1 MSAPTR
7 DKGNTVVLHV
17 AESTAEMPAAA
28 EPYTPPKT
36 VTAEGVRP
44 YPGAPAAP
52 REPSLP
58 RRRIANPQSPW
69 STAYRRLKRNKMA
82 VFGLMF
88 LFAMFLFS
96 FVGPLFSPYTE
107 GRVNVALI
115 HKPPSASHWLGTDDL
130 GRDVLTRLMQAGRIS
145 LLVGIVS
152 MVLSVLVGAILGVL
166 AGYYRGL
173 VDHLIMR
180 AADVL
185 MSIPEI
191 PILIVIGAIL
201 SDLKISSEYR
211 IYVVMLLIGFL
222 AWPSLARLVRSQ
234 ILSLRERPFM
244 LAAEALGLRDRRKLR
259 HLLLNAAPTL
269 IVVATLGVARA
280 ILSESVLSFLGLG
293 VVPPTPSWGNML
305 QAANTLIDFQL
316 RPWLWIPP
324 GVAIFL
330 TVIAINLV
338 GDGLR
343 DALDPR
349 TNR

>member
-1 MSAPTR
+1 
-7 DKGNTVVLHV
+7 
-17 AESTAEMPAAA
+17 
-28 EPYTPPKT
+28 
-36 VTAEGVRP
+36 
-44 YPGAPAAP
+44 
-52 REPSLP
+52 
-58 RRRIANPQSPW
+58 
-69 STAYRRLKRNKMA
+69 
-82 VFGLMF
+82 
-88 LFAMFLFS
+88 
-96 FVGPLFSPYTE
+96 
-107 GRVNVALI
+107 
-115 HKPPSASHWLGTDDL
+115 
-130 GRDVLTRLMQAGRIS
+130 
-145 LLVGIVS
+145 
-152 MVLSVLVGAILGVL
+152 LVGAILGVL